1 MWVAVILGGWLATS
15 LLMGPWIGRF
25 IASNARLR
33 EDSTAPGR
41 HAQASEAQVPPKPMP
56 VARRA

>member
-25 IASNARLR
+25 IASNARMR
-33 EDSTAPGR
+33 EDTAKPAGR
-41 HAQASEAQVPPKPMP
+41 AQVAGTPAKPLR